1 MITSQCEFP
10 PLSYPLLAAAE
21 DFTEIPMNE
30 TARAASEFMALD
42 I

>member
-1 MITSQCEFP
+1 MITSQCKFP
-10 PLSYPLLAAAE
+10 HPLLAAAE